1 MSADLFSRFFDDIDP
16 MMGPFGLLGI
26 TPERCTD
33 DQISAALK
41 QRLTVLA
48 QHPQAWSPEA
58 DEVRLALHVAAA
70 QLRDPAV
77 RSVLLAS
84 WNDPSMS
91 AGPGMMALG
100 ASGQPRMPG
109 RTGGEPGAPSARAA
123 AAAASQGVPGLF
135 GEVALQVLV
144 HSGGWNADAKRRLS
158 ALAHAHGISPHGLM
172 QALSEVS
179 RRQRVSVRESGGH
192 RKPGSAGENASG
204 EAEALAAAPPAPQR
218 RSITIATMV
227 LLGLTVLMLAALV
240 LIRSGDDREPR
251 TMVVS
256 QGKRAGT
263 PQAPAA
269 PAAPLAEQSAESL
282 RPVPPVLEDVRPSE
296 AMVRP
301 REVTPADPAEEGR
314 RILNQLRAARAIL
327 SSDPRAALKEFEAG
341 VSALGV
347 RWMMLGNDVLLAAQ
361 DDIANFVVEASRRDR
376 GTGRAALEAVVIPA
390 QRLVDSDRLLG
401 QDPIASAAWSSGM
414 LMRLRRERELPSALG
429 ETIGAVLRAIA
440 RDERLPGEN
449 TLYRG
454 IALGLDGM
462 SDRLQPRTTD
472 PAQSPALVSAWQHW
486 IVAARALSAVDA
498 DAGRQSLLRAA
509 ERLVIDGPELT
520 LSKPATDVLG
530 LLLGAMNWRDDRQ
543 TGERLLAWFDDEA
556 VTVSDLSMVTAWILT
571 NGAIPGVSSEMLL
584 TQNATPSQRIL
595 LRNTY
600 ASLLG
605 LERSRDPA
613 ASGGRWASQAR
624 EMLQAT
630 GTATDPAEA
639 LLRAAAMAKLNEA
652 AAHRWRQDETL
663 SDRAREAGQIER
675 LRQQNRADADSSRGN
690 PGTLT
695 WPGDERDGQWAKRY
709 LASMNSADQR
719 VELLNELRN
728 SGGPF
733 GPADADVLAE
743 AACFGS
749 PMQVRR
755 LAQGIV
761 RDRSDSLIVI
771 NGLLEA
777 LPRAARQPAVAE
789 MIRSVTEVRLPTTE
803 DPAWRV
809 IARRAVVDRLMVM
822 IASSRDRQSDALA
835 LVIEE
840 AYRARVEAFGPPVAA
855 RSGSAPGTSPDPLAG
870 RSADADFSV
879 RGSGTDAA
887 PEQVAG
893 LLWDAWAGQARRYAE
908 GQWTFATFD
917 ELQRRRAGRASL
929 AEGPIQYFAGEQAS
943 VAEVMAYVVAAERN
957 SRARR
962 IVEVL
967 EQMNTDRRNAIHV
980 YQQIE
985 AAERAMLRLWVVRFG
1000 EEAQP

>member
-1 MSADLFSRFFDDIDP
+1 MSADLFSRFFDDVDP

-26 TPERCTD
+26 TPEACAD
-33 DQISAALK
+33 EQIAAALK
-41 QRLTVLA
+41 QRLTALA

-100 ASGQPRMPG
+100 ASGVPRVSGRPG
-109 RTGGEPGAPSARAA
+109 KPRSPGAQEGARAA
-123 AAAASQGVPGLF
+123 AEAASRGAPGLF
-135 GEVALQVLV
+135 GDVALQVLV
-144 HSGGWNADAKRRLS
+144 HSGGWNADSKRRLA
-158 ALAHAHGISPHGLM
+158 ALAHAHGISPQGLM
-172 QALSEVS
+172 QALGDVS

-192 RKPGSAGENASG
+192 LRPVVSSEPGAGEP
-204 EAEALAAAPPAPQR
+204 EAMAAAPPAAQR
-218 RSITIATMV
+218 RSITIATLV
-227 LLGLTVLMLAALV
+227 LLGLTVLMVTMLV
-240 LIRSGDDREPR
+240 LVRSGHDREPR

-256 QGKRAGT
+256 QGRKDK
-263 PQAPAA
+263 QKAPAA
-269 PAAPLAEQSAESL
+269 PAVPLAEQTAESL
-282 RPVPPVLEDVRPSE
+282 RPVPAVREDVRPDE
-296 AMVRP
+296 ALVRP
-301 REVTPADPAEEGR
+301 REVTPPDPATEGR
-314 RILNQLRAARAIL
+314 RILNQIRAARAIL

-347 RWMMLGNDVLLAAQ
+347 RWLTLGDDVLIAVQ
-361 DDIANFVVEASRRDR
+361 DEIANFVVEASRRDR
-376 GTGRAALEAVVIPA
+376 GTGRAALEPVMSPA
-390 QRLVDSDRLLG
+390 RRLVDSDRLLG
-401 QDPIASAAWSSGM
+401 RDAIASAAWSSGM

-429 ETIGAVLRAIA
+429 ESIGALLRGIA

-472 PAQSPALVSAWQHW
+472 QGQSPELVQAWGHW
-486 IVAARALSAVDA
+486 ITVARALGAADA
-498 DAGRQSLLRAA
+498 DMGRQSLLRAA
-509 ERLVIDGPELT
+509 DRLLIDGPELT
-520 LSKPATDVLG
+520 LNKPASDVLG
-530 LLLGAMNWRDDRQ
+530 LLLGTMDLRNDRP
-543 TGERLLAWFDDEA
+543 TGERLLSWFDDDA
-556 VTVSDLSMVTAWILT
+556 VTAPDLSMVTAWILT

-584 TQNATPSQRIL
+584 TPNATPSQRTM

-624 EMLQAT
+624 EMLNGRGA
-630 GTATDPAEA
+630 ASSDPAEA
-639 LLRAAAMAKLNEA
+639 LLRAASMAKLNEA
-652 AAHRWRQDETL
+652 AAHRWRLDDTL
-663 SDRAREAGQIER
+663 SDRAREAGQIDR
-675 LRQQNRADADSSRGN
+675 LRQQSRSGGDASRGD
-690 PGTLT
+690 PGKLT

-709 LASMNSADQR
+709 LGAMNSADQR
-719 VELLNELRN
+719 IELLNELRN

-743 AACFGS
+743 AACFGT

-755 LAQGIV
+755 QAQATV
-761 RDRSDSLIVI
+761 RDRSDSLIVV

-789 MIRSVTEVRLPTTE
+789 MIRGVAGVRLPTTE
-803 DPAWRV
+803 DPTWRV
-809 IARRAVVDRLMVM
+809 VARRVVVERLMVM

-835 LVIEE
+835 LVMED
-840 AYRARVEAFGPPVAA
+840 AYRVRVAAFGPPVASRQRGGA
-855 RSGSAPGTSPDPLAG
+855 DSVAG
-870 RSADADFSV
+870 GSADADFRERSA
-879 RGSGTDAA
+879 GGDAA

-908 GQWTFATFD
+908 GRWAFATFD

-929 AEGPIQYFAGEQAS
+929 AEGPIQHFAGEQAS
-943 VAEVMAYVVAAERN
+943 VAEVMAYVVAAERS

-967 EQMNTDRRNAIHV
+967 EQMNTDRRAAGHV

-985 AAERAMLRLWVVRFG
+985 AAERAVLHLWVIRLG